1 MIREETDRIARLVDE
16 LLAFA
21 REPALVVTDVSPYEL
36 LEEVAASYRVV
47 AGKSGPVAKVEAAP
61 QLPDCSLD
69 RDRMRQVLIILL
81 ENAHRHGED
90 KRVTLRKFV
99 EAQRALV
106 LEVID
111 DGKGISPELAPRV
124 FEPFF
129 TGGRGTGLGLAIV
142 ERLIKAHGGTV
153 QITAVAGG
161 GTCVRLRLPM
171 P

>member
-1 MIREETDRIARLVDE
+1 
-16 LLAFA
+16 
-21 REPALVVTDVSPYEL
+21 
-36 LEEVAASYRVV
+36 
-47 AGKSGPVAKVEAAP
+47 
-61 QLPDCSLD
+61 
-69 RDRMRQVLIILL
+69 
-81 ENAHRHGED
+81 
-90 KRVTLRKFV
+90 
-99 EAQRALV
+99 V